1 VFHGAGLSDE
11 YPKIYYHEDWERD
24 GYDGLIEPNMVLCV
38 ESYSGKTDGE
48 VGVKLEEMVLVNEAG
63 GERLS
68 HYPFEDSLL
77 N

>member
-1 VFHGAGLSDE
+1 MISIGSLKSLSNHGICSTDIQFSSD
-11 YPKIYYHEDWERD
+11 P
-24 GYDGLIEPNMVLCV
+24 MVLCL

>member
-1 VFHGAGLSDE
+1 MISIGSLKSLSN
-11 YPKIYYHEDWERD
+11 H

-38 ESYSGKTDGE
+38 ESYSGKTDDE

-63 GERLS
+63 AERLS